1 METAETARDVPVD
14 GGTRPGGPPEAAP
27 GHREPGREGPG
38 RDELAGS
45 VAAGS
50 LAELTEPVAGQ
61 LRVAAALQVV
71 ASVAAVAPLAL
82 IGVIGTRLV
91 EGRTVGAGIVAA
103 VIAALAVRALA
114 EAAALAVSHSADARL
129 QHHLRWRIV
138 TALSRAPLR
147 WFSATPSGT
156 VRRAVTDD
164 VDELHFL
171 VAHARIEQVAGVV
184 TPLAG
189 LAWCA
194 VLDWRLALVAAIPLV
209 AYGAASAVAMRGAA
223 GKMERIA
230 ETLGTMSAAIADF
243 VHGIAVVKIFGTQKT
258 AHERFVEASRE
269 YRATYGAWAR
279 SLTMGSAVAGVMLS
293 APVILLMMMAFGLWF
308 IGAGWVGPVEV
319 ITAALI
325 AMVIPST
332 VVSLGFSAQYRR
344 QAEAA
349 AQRIADI
356 LRVEA
361 LPEAREP
368 ARIADGSIEIDRVT
382 YRYGDGA
389 AVLRDVT
396 LSVPDGTK
404 VALVGPSGAGKSTL
418 ATLVAR
424 FDDPSSGAIRIGGA
438 DVRDI
443 PPAQLNDTVAFVLQD
458 TELVSMSIADNIRL
472 GRPGATIDEIRE
484 AARRAQ
490 VHDDIMALPD
500 GYATPVDSDA
510 SLSGGQRQRIAIAR
524 ALLKNAPVVILD
536 EATAFADPNSEA
548 QIQRALSA
556 LAADSTVL
564 VIAHRLH
571 TIAHCDRIAVLDRGK
586 VAECGTHDEL
596 LELGGLYAD
605 LWGRLN
611 ADERGG
617 KE

>member
-1 METAETARDVPVD
+1 M
-14 GGTRPGGPPEAAP
+14 
-27 GHREPGREGPG
+27 
-38 RDELAGS
+38 
-45 VAAGS
+45 
-50 LAELTEPVAGQ
+50 
-61 LRVAAALQVV
+61 
-71 ASVAAVAPLAL
+71 
-82 IGVIGTRLV
+82 
-91 EGRTVGAGIVAA
+91 
-103 VIAALAVRALA
+103 
-114 EAAALAVSHSADARL
+114 
-129 QHHLRWRIV
+129 
-138 TALSRAPLR
+138 
-147 WFSATPSGT
+147 
-156 VRRAVTDD
+156 
-164 VDELHFL
+164 
-171 VAHARIEQVAGVV
+171 
-184 TPLAG
+184 
-189 LAWCA
+189 
-194 VLDWRLALVAAIPLV
+194 
-209 AYGAASAVAMRGAA
+209 
-223 GKMERIA
+223 
-230 ETLGTMSAAIADF
+230 
-243 VHGIAVVKIFGTQKT
+243 
-258 AHERFVEASRE
+258 
-269 YRATYGAWAR
+269 
-279 SLTMGSAVAGVMLS
+279 
-293 APVILLMMMAFGLWF
+293 
-308 IGAGWVGPVEV
+308 GPVEV

-396 LSVPDGTK
+396 LSVPDGAK